1 MRVSQLRMRVI
12 EAVNEDRRSVEG
24 RSRGLA
30 DCFSA
35 RASDCF
41 VWFVFPLF
49 LFAPLSRFVA
59 RAGE

>member
-1 MRVSQLRMRVI
+1 MRVI

-59 RAGE
+59 RVGE